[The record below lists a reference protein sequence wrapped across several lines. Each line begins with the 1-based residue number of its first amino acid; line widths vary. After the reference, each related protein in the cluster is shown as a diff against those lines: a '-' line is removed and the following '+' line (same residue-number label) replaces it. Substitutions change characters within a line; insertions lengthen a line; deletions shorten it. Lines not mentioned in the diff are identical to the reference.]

1 MSNWEGPIS
10 FSTPPTCGDNFG
22 PYCYGAGSFTVFTAV
37 ASTPGDFITLNIIAG
52 ETEVGYDNLQIY
64 DGVGNT
70 GNLLYDADGD
80 HSGVSILSTTGT
92 ITMYID
98 GDGIWN
104 CVDGVGGPYVPIEA
118 TLTCTTPSAID
129 MSGMAVT
136 TSPTLILANGP
147 FVISGE
153 LQNMGLNTVTSMDIN
168 YAVDGGTAVTES
180 VSGLNLGTGDIPM
193 TQHMQPLPFMT
204 MPH

>member
-1 MSNWEGPIS
+1 M
-10 FSTPPTCGDNFG
+10 
-22 PYCYGAGSFTVFTAV
+22 
-37 ASTPGDFITLNIIAG
+37 
-52 ETEVGYDNLQIY
+52 TELEIL
-64 DGVGNT
+64 

-104 CVDGVGGPYVPIEA
+104 CVDGIGGPYVPIEA

-147 FVISGE
+147 FVIS
-153 LQNMGLNTVTSMDIN
+153 NFKTWGLILSHLWISITR
-168 YAVDGGTAVTES
+168 
-180 VSGLNLGTGDIPM
+180 
-193 TQHMQPLPFMT
+193 
-204 MPH
+204 